1 LAKLAVDIFTF
12 AVLSLFLVK
21 LASRSAIWYKSL
33 MVISSSHSGSW
44 NKDSKSHRLLPP
56 PFLRFSPGLI
66 GSAQFVVFFL
76 GTSSGTLTLI
86 LFFLSF

>member
-1 LAKLAVDIFTF
+1 LAVDIFTF

-56 PFLRFSPGLI
+56 PFLRLSYLAWRVRRNFSCSSSEPLLRRLRWYYF
-66 GSAQFVVFFL
+66 SFFW
-76 GTSSGTLTLI
+76 G
-86 LFFLSF
+86 